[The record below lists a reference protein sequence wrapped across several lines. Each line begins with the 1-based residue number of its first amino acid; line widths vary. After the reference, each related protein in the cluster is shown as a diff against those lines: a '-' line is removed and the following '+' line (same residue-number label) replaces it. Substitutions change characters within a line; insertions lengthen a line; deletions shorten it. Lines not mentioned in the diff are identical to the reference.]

1 MLPVFLPRF
10 LQGDVTQRAELYLAS
25 EFVGVAKRA
34 ADLSW
39 PCAARSGIELQ
50 LEPHWMRQVKG
61 MAMMKRMLVLVSIL
75 LLASATLSWG
85 QKVPQPM
92 AVSATTGSA
101 DIKSDA
107 QFQTRNPRY
116 SIRSADTFEVNFELS
131 PEFNQS
137 VTVQPDGF
145 ITLKGVGDIYVA
157 GQTVPELTQTLR
169 KAYDKILN
177 DPLISVVLK
186 DFERP
191 YFTASGQLNHPGK
204 YELRGNITL
213 TEAIA
218 MAGGFNETAKHSQV
232 LLFRRVNDQWLEA
245 KIFNVKQMMRQGKL
259 GEDPTLRPGDQLF
272 VPKNM
277 LSKIKPF
284 IPSSGVGAYGSLAP

>member
-1 MLPVFLPRF
+1 ML
-10 LQGDVTQRAELYLAS
+10 
-25 EFVGVAKRA
+25 
-34 ADLSW
+34 
-39 PCAARSGIELQ
+39 
-50 LEPHWMRQVKG
+50 
-61 MAMMKRMLVLVSIL
+61 MMKSMLLRASVF
-75 LLASATLSWG
+75 LLASAAMSGAQSAL
-85 QKVPQPM
+85 QPV
-92 AVSATTGSA
+92 AVSATAATGTA
-101 DIKSDA
+101 ETKSDA

-145 ITLKGVGDIYVA
+145 ITLKSVGDVYVA

-169 KAYDKILN
+169 NAYGKILN

-186 DFERP
+186 DFEKP

-204 YELRGNITL
+204 YELRGNTTL

-218 MAGGFNETAKHSQV
+218 MAGGFNGDAKHSQV

-245 KIFNVKQMMRQGKL
+245 KIFNVKQMQKEGKL

-272 VPKNM
+272 VPKSA

-284 IPSSGVGAYGSLAP
+284 IPNAGVGAYGQIAP